1 MRQKLKRSPTNY
13 LLKQRFISLRAQ
25 VKRMIRDSRKEF
37 FGSLESDISVNPKR
51 FWSILKTKSKSRSIP
66 DHITMEATTGVNAQ
80 AAHNQAHRC
89 SADSPLEIANLF
101 NTYFASVFS
110 RGEASETYNTAVPEP
125 TTCQL
130 TLTVGGVQTIL
141 ESLDVTKATGPDGI
155 PAKLLKE
162 TASVIAP
169 SLCKLFNKSLNTGVL
184 PQEWKEANIVPVF
197 KKGDH
202 EHTEN
207 YRPIS
212 LLSLV
217 SKVLE
222 RCVLNSLK
230 DQLYNTIS
238 SCQHGFISGKSCTSN
253 LLEVLDHIGS
263 LLDNGEQIDVVYMDM
278 SKAFDKVSHG
288 RLLHKLREFGCGGT
302 LLQWFSSYLTDRRQ
316 RVTVAGVTSDPLPVG
331 SGVPQGSILGP
342 ALFLLFVNDL
352 PDAVESSDVAM
363 FADDTKI
370 YKKIKSQDDASL
382 LQSDIN
388 RLHVWSSAS
397 GLLFNET
404 KCKTQR
410 ITRKLRPVVSTY
422 SLNNT
427 ELASVNAERDLGVWV
442 SNNLNWNK
450 QVLDQTARA
459 NRLLGYIKR
468 NTRFI
473 QSVSVRRT
481 LYLTLVS
488 AHLVYAA
495 QIWTPQSIELISR
508 IERIQRRATKY
519 ILKLPFLTTVTY
531 SLRLQTLSLL
541 PITYWHEYL
550 DMVFFFKMTHGLVL
564 VKSNLLPVPRCT
576 RPTRS
581 TSSNIV
587 KYTVRHCKTST
598 YQKSYIIRTTR
609 IWNALADELNLNMDK
624 LNSFK
629 RAMLHYYFTSLD
641 NYNCDD
647 PRTFKTVCLK
657 CNSCRSLALATSCC

>member
-1 MRQKLKRSPTNY
+1 M
-13 LLKQRFISLRAQ
+13 
-25 VKRMIRDSRKEF
+25 
-37 FGSLESDISVNPKR
+37 
-51 FWSILKTKSKSRSIP
+51 
-66 DHITMEATTGVNAQ
+66 H
-80 AAHNQAHRC
+80 
-89 SADSPLEIANLF
+89 
-101 NTYFASVFS
+101 
-110 RGEASETYNTAVPEP
+110 
-125 TTCQL
+125 
-130 TLTVGGVQTIL
+130 
-141 ESLDVTKATGPDGI
+141 
-155 PAKLLKE
+155 
-162 TASVIAP
+162 
-169 SLCKLFNKSLNTGVL
+169 
-184 PQEWKEANIVPVF
+184 
-197 KKGDH
+197 
-202 EHTEN
+202 
-207 YRPIS
+207 
-212 LLSLV
+212 
-217 SKVLE
+217 
-222 RCVLNSLK
+222 CVLNSLK

-316 RVTVAGVTSDPLPVG
+316 RVTVAGVTSDSLPVS

-352 PDAVESSDVAM
+352 PDAIESSDVAM

-370 YKKIKSQDDASL
+370 YKKIKSLEDATL

-481 LYLTLVS
+481 LYLTLIR
-488 AHLVYAA
+488 AHLAYAA
-495 QIWTPQSIELISR
+495 H
-508 IERIQRRATKY
+508 KFGHY
-519 ILKLPFLTTVTY
+519 
-531 SLRLQTLSLL
+531 
-541 PITYWHEYL
+541 
-550 DMVFFFKMTHGLVL
+550 
-564 VKSNLLPVPRCT
+564 NLLN
-576 RPTRS
+576 S
-581 TSSNIV
+581 
-587 KYTVRHCKTST
+587 
-598 YQKSYIIRTTR
+598 YQ
-609 IWNALADELNLNMDK
+609 E
-624 LNSFK
+624 
-629 RAMLHYYFTSLD
+629 
-641 NYNCDD
+641 
-647 PRTFKTVCLK
+647 
-657 CNSCRSLALATSCC
+657 